1 MCQSSPLLRSGRG
14 RPAFTLIELL
24 VVIAII
30 AILIGL
36 LLPAVQKVREA
47 ANRAS
52 STNNLKQIG
61 LALHNAHNAMGAFPP
76 ILVNQWA
83 SFDGP
88 TLADGGVVYRG
99 PYLPYNQP
107 TSGGDKTTFFYCL
120 LPYIE
125 QDNLAGSGDG
135 WTRYYLMAQRRDDPN
150 KMIGSEH
157 MKVYQAP
164 ADASPYREIDWS
176 WPYTGY
182 QTPTEQVFKQ
192 TLVSYVANVRV
203 FGAPSPR
210 YQWTAWCVAWR
221 NVGGGV
227 GKISQITDG
236 TSNTMFVVEKPMV
249 TGDAVLRYRDWALL
263 DGTGPAESDGV
274 NTWATTDIP
283 ERGIAFF
290 GTTCKDPNQTW
301 DTADGQWWLPNCRF
315 GTDPFEYFQPPS
327 PPRIRTQQNA
337 YNIYP
342 IHVGGIQALMGDGSV
357 RFIRIGISLRAWSA
371 GVTPNGGEPIS
382 LDE

>member
-1 MCQSSPLLRSGRG
+1 V
-14 RPAFTLIELL
+14 RPFRRAFTLIELL

-47 ANRAS
+47 ANKTQ

-61 LALHNAHNAMGAFPP
+61 IALHNAHDTMQAFPP

-83 SFDGP
+83 SFDAG
-88 TLADGGVVYRG
+88 TLRDGGVVYRG

-107 TSGGDKTTFFYCL
+107 TAGGDKTTFFFCL

-125 QDNLAGSGDG
+125 QDNLERRISGGDG

-150 KMIGSEH
+150 KMVGSEH
-157 MKVYQAP
+157 IKVYQAP
-164 ADASPYREIDWS
+164 GDASPYREIDWS
-176 WPYTGY
+176 WPYTGRGSDHI
-182 QTPTEQVFKQ
+182 FKQ

-210 YQWTAWCVAWR
+210 YQWTSWCVAWR

-227 GKISQITDG
+227 ARISTVTDG

-249 TGDAVLRYRDWALL
+249 TGDATLRYRDWALL
-263 DGTGPAESDGV
+263 GGTAPTESDGV

-283 ERGIAFF
+283 ERGVAFF
-290 GTTCKDPNQTW
+290 GTTCNDPSVTW
-301 DTADGQWWLPNCRF
+301 DDANGQWWLQNCRF
-315 GTDPFEYFQPPS
+315 GTNPFEFFQPPS
-327 PPRIRTQQNA
+327 SPRVRTQQNA

-342 IHVGGIQALMGDGSV
+342 IHVGGVQALMGDGSV
-357 RFIRIGISLRAWSA
+357 RFVRTGISIPAWSA
-371 GVTPNGGEPIS
+371 GVTPNGGEAIA
-382 LDE
+382 LDN